1 MGFQPCEHHGIVFA
15 LNALQAEVKAL
26 KRLQAEIAAK
36 DIRKEKPPGRNATPA
51 RLASFRESFKFSDC
65 LDAKFAI
72 MGQGFIKIGGARE
85 HNLKNITL
93 AIPRDKLVVITGLS
107 GSGKSSLAFDTI
119 YAEGQRKYV
128 ESLSAYARQFLDQM
142 QKPEVDFIE
151 GLSPAVAIEQRSS
164 GSSPRSIIATT
175 TEIYDYLRLLFAHVG
190 QAHCP
195 ETGVPIVP
203 QTTSDIVDKILSL
216 PPRARVMIL
225 APVVRGQKGEF
236 RDVVERLSREGF
248 VRARVDG
255 ELVELASDGAGPRV
269 RLDAKEKHTIEAIV
283 DRLVIDPRVRV
294 RLSDSVETAL
304 KWGEGVLLTL
314 HQLPEGASKVQSP
327 KSKVASES
335 PAPRASS
342 LAADSWIETLHSN
355 RNFSP
360 ATGKSYELLT
370 PKHFSFN
377 APSGACVVCHGLGQ
391 KMVFDESL
399 VVPDH
404 EKSLDGGAILPWR
417 RGGKRMIVYYKALL
431 RGVAANYR
439 MNLETPYKDLPEDFK
454 RVLMWGSG
462 GTEIEFH
469 FWRAGK
475 VSAIKRPFEGVIP
488 HLERLYHESESEFTR
503 NRLKAFMSPQFCD
516 ACNGQRLKPEILAVT
531 LGTDEDVLRIACSVP
546 KQVGGNESSNESRG
560 TQTAIRIPGLSI
572 MDVCSLSVDKADEFF
587 ADLKLSEFQERVAR
601 EIIKEI
607 RSRLG
612 FLKNV
617 GLGYLT
623 LNRESGTLSGGE
635 AQRIRLATQIGAG
648 LVGVLY
654 ILDEPSIGL
663 HQRDND
669 RLLRTLEELR
679 DLGNSVLVVEHD
691 ADTIRHADYVV
702 DLGPGAGV
710 HGGEVVAVGTLDEL
724 LSNPRSLTAKYLTGE
739 LTIPVPRQR
748 VKPSAERG
756 WLQVVGARENNL
768 KNIDARIPLGAL
780 TCVTGVSGSGKSTL
794 VDDIL
799 RRALFRK
806 FYGSK
811 ERPGAHRALKGFEDL
826 DKVIVI
832 DQTPIGRTP
841 RSNPATYTGM
851 FNAIR
856 DLFARL
862 PAARIRGYGAG
873 RFSFNVKGG
882 RCEKCEGDG
891 LIKIEMHFLPP
902 VYVICEA
909 CSGRRYNRETLEITY
924 KGKNIADVL
933 DMTVDEA
940 VAFFRAVPQ
949 IYEPLLTLAE
959 VGLGYIGL
967 GQSGTTLSG
976 GEAQRV
982 KLAAEL
988 SRKATGKTLYILDE
1002 PTTGLHFHDVAKLLE
1017 VLFKLRA
1024 SGNTLLVIEHNLDV
1038 IKTADWII
1046 DLGPEGGDAGGRI
1059 VAQGPPEEVAR
1070 RAESYTGQYLSRVLS

>member
-1 MGFQPCEHHGIVFA
+1 MS
-15 LNALQAEVKAL
+15 
-26 KRLQAEIAAK
+26 
-36 DIRKEKPPGRNATPA
+36 KE
-51 RLASFRESFKFSDC
+51 
-65 LDAKFAI
+65 
-72 MGQGFIKIGGARE
+72 FIKIGGARE
-85 HNLKNITL
+85 HNLKNLTL
-93 AIPRDKLVVITGLS
+93 NIPRDKLVVITGLS

-142 QKPEVDFIE
+142 QKPDVDFIE
-151 GLSPAVAIEQRSS
+151 GLSPAIAIEQRGA

-190 QAHCP
+190 KPFCP
-195 ETGVPIVP
+195 ETGVPIVM
-203 QTTSDIVDKILSL
+203 QTTSEIVDKILAL
-216 PPRARVMIL
+216 PPRSRVMIL
-225 APVVRGQKGEF
+225 APVVRDQKGEF
-236 RDVVERLSREGF
+236 RDVIERLSREGF
-248 VRARVDG
+248 VRVRVDG
-255 ELVELASDGAGPRV
+255 KIFELSGDT
-269 RLDAKEKHTIEAIV
+269 RLKLDPKAKHTIEAIV
-283 DRLVIDPRVRV
+283 DRLVIDDKIRV

-304 KWGEGVLLTL
+304 KWGEGNLLTL
-314 HQLPEGASKVQSP
+314 HQLPQVESREAKGESKNRQALDTRPSTP
-327 KSKVASES
+327 
-335 PAPRASS
+335 
-342 LAADSWIETLHSN
+342 DWIETLHSN

-360 ATGKSYELLT
+360 ATGKSYEPLT

-377 APSGACVVCHGLGQ
+377 APSGACPVCHGLGQ
-391 KMVFDESL
+391 KMVFDEGL
-399 VVPDH
+399 VVPDA
-404 EKSLDGGAILPWR
+404 EKSLEQGAVLPWR
-417 RGGKRMIVYYKALL
+417 RGGKRMVIYYKSLL
-431 RGVAANYR
+431 RAVASHYQIS
-439 MNLETPYKDLPEDFK
+439 LETPYKDLPDDFK
-454 RVLMWGSG
+454 NVLMRGSG

-469 FWRAGK
+469 FSRAGK
-475 VSAIKRPFEGVIP
+475 ISRIKRPFEGVIP
-488 HLERLYHESESEFTR
+488 NLERLYQESESEFTR

-516 ACNGQRLKPEILAVT
+516 ACGGRRLKPEILAVRLGDVPSSRFQVPGDRNSELKTRNSKLET
-531 LGTDEDVLRIACSVP
+531 L
-546 KQVGGNESSNESRG
+546 
-560 TQTAIRIPGLSI
+560 PGLSI
-572 MDVCSLSVDKADEFF
+572 MDVCELSVEKADEFF
-587 ADLKLSEFQERVAR
+587 ATLKLTEFEEKIAR

-607 RSRLG
+607 RARLG

-669 RLLRTLEELR
+669 RLLGTLAGLR

-691 ADTIRHADYVV
+691 ADTIRQADYIL

-710 HGGEVVAVGTLDEL
+710 RGGELVAAGALKEIL
-724 LSNPRSLTAKYLTGE
+724 ANSHSLTAKYLTGE
-739 LTIPVPRQR
+739 LTIPIPKERN
-748 VKPSAERG
+748 KPLPERG
-756 WLQVVGARENNL
+756 WLEVLGARENNL
-768 KNIDARIPLGAL
+768 KNVDFRIPLGTL

-794 VDDIL
+794 VDDVL

-806 FYGSK
+806 FFGSK
-811 ERPGAHRALKGFEDL
+811 ERPGIHRALKGFENL

-856 DLFARL
+856 DLFSRL
-862 PAARIRGYGAG
+862 PAAKIRGYEAG

-902 VYVICEA
+902 VYVTCEA
-909 CSGRRYNRETLEITY
+909 CNGRRYNRETLEITY

-940 VAFFRAVPQ
+940 VTFFRAVPQ
-949 IYEPLLTLAE
+949 IFDPLLTLAE
-959 VGLGYIGL
+959 VGLGYIRL

-982 KLAAEL
+982 KLASEL
-988 SRKATGKTLYILDE
+988 SRKATGRTLYILDE

-1024 SGNTLLVIEHNLDV
+1024 SGNTLLIIEHNLDV
-1038 IKTADWII
+1038 IKTADWIV
-1046 DLGPEGGDAGGRI
+1046 DLGPEGGEGGGRI
-1059 VAQGPPEEVAR
+1059 VAQGPPEEVAKC
-1070 RAESYTGQYLSRVLS
+1070 AESYTGKYLAPILENG